1 MGIAN
6 ACPFG
11 TETYAI
17 VGSIVCVTSFAA
29 PAFVSAFVSDAC
41 VVASLEKV
49 RKSEA
54 SSAFGAIP
62 ETAARVGSSAARVC
76 W

>member
-17 VGSIVCVTSFAA
+17 VGSIVCVTSFA
-29 PAFVSAFVSDAC
+29 PPRSTAFVSDAC
-41 VVASLEKV
+41 VVASPKEM
-49 RKSEA
+49 RESEA
-54 SSAFGAIP
+54 SSAIGAIP
-62 ETAARVGSSAARVC
+62 ETAASVGSSAARVC
-76 W
+76 